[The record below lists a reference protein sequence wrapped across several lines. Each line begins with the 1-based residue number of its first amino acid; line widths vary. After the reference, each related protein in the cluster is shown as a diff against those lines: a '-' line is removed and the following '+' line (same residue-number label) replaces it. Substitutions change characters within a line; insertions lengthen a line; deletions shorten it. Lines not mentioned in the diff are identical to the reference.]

1 MVQLEVH
8 KLEHALVELQESQH
22 DLQSAVHVFVILHC
36 KRQYVCVCV
45 CVAFVT
51 AAVHM
56 TAGRHDLQCA
66 DLPTVTMLYSQPI
79 DLMRGMGTTVNKN
92 ALRFYQRLSV

>member
-1 MVQLEVH
+1 MFLLYFTASV
-8 KLEHALVELQESQH
+8 S
-22 DLQSAVHVFVILHC
+22 
-36 KRQYVCVCV
+36 VCVCV